1 MRLLCHFIA
10 TRERWRVQDNKDPN
24 KNIRVL
30 AVDDE
35 EDARKLI
42 NAILGNSYV
51 LELAANASEALVKIK
66 EFKPDL
72 VLSDLKMP
80 GEDGMTLLANIK
92 SYDPTI
98 SVVIM
103 TGYADKAVAIQ
114 AIKKG
119 AFDFLEKPFSPDEL
133 RMTVA
138 RAADKIAMSRSLRAA
153 EIKAYDNARL
163 AALGEMAAGVA
174 HEVNN
179 PVTIIQGYA
188 RVLKKMAK
196 TKTLALDKV
205 EEISEIIDR
214 TSVRISKIITSLR
227 KLARPDTQ
235 DFNDIS
241 VKEIIDDTLGLCAE
255 RFKNS
260 GVDVRSGE
268 LPLNLTLFCNQL
280 QLSQVLLNLM
290 NNAYQAVSK
299 QEGSWIELSVKDLPD
314 SVQIRVTDSGS
325 GIPEELREKI
335 FKVFFTTKEVG
346 VGTGLGLSLSRQMI
360 ENHKGTLDLDVEC
373 PNTSFVITIPK
384 QRVAA

>member
-1 MRLLCHFIA
+1 M
-10 TRERWRVQDNKDPN
+10 QDNKDPN